1 MISIIQRDGLFLIFD
16 TVRGTYRWASASVS
30 DARATIPRAQAAQG
44 SDWLDNDTL
53 TRALKARETKVK
65 DLQI

>member
-16 TVRGTYRWASASVS
+16 TVRGTYRWASANVS

-53 TRALKARETKVK
+53 TRALKAREKQ
-65 DLQI
+65 LEGLEI